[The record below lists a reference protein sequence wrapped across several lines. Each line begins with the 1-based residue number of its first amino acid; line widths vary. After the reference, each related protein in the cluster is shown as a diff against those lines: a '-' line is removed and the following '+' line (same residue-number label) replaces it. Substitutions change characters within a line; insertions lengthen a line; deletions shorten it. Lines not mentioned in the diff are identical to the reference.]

1 MKTFFLSA
9 LLVAASCTAAL
20 AQTQPPVDPWAT
32 TPGFEPTTA
41 ETAPASG
48 AQQYNMGWSTAP
60 GIPLSLH
67 NRPSTDYW
75 GRPLKKK
82 AKNMTTVS
90 AQKEVAYAEEEV
102 VDPMM
107 KSSGVSVAPGM
118 SSSPYR
124 GVSTD
129 SWGRPLKKKTS
140 KGAST
145 LAKKVE
151 KTAPVA
157 SVSTATSW

>member
-1 MKTFFLSA
+1 MKSFFLSA
-9 LLVAASCTAAL
+9 FLVAASCTASL
-20 AQTQPPVDPWAT
+20 AQTQAPAPVDPWAT
-32 TPGFEPTTA
+32 
-41 ETAPASG
+41 APAYEK
-48 AQQYNMGWSTAP
+48 AAAEAAPQYTMGWNTAP
-60 GIPLSLH
+60 GQPLSLH

-90 AQKEVAYAEEEV
+90 APKEVAYAEEEI

-129 SWGRPLKKKTS
+129 YWGRPLKKKTS

-151 KTAPVA
+151 AATPVA
-157 SVSTATSW
+157 STNTTTGW